1 MTWLLVTIVSY
12 FLNAGVYVAD
22 KFLLSKKFHSSIT
35 YAFYVGVWSILNFV
49 ILIFVPYMPSLKW
62 LLIDILA
69 GGIFLLTII
78 FWYKALHQSEATRVV
93 PVVGVLTPIF
103 TLLLSVIFLNENL
116 SQKHFISF
124 SVLMIGGALISVKQ
138 TKVYIFSSV
147 INRARDLLGKVHVR
161 YLPTQR
167 LIINSTISA
176 FCFAA
181 YYVLIKYIYSHEP
194 FLGSFVWSRL
204 GTFIG
209 VLLILL
215 VPSWRES
222 IAEHQQ
228 NAEKKTNIYFFLGV
242 RIIAAA
248 AFIML
253 NWAISLGNVAM
264 VNVLQGAQYLFLII
278 FVLILSAKFPSIYKE
293 ELGRG
298 VILQKIAGVIFVSW
312 GLYILIS

>member
-1 MTWLLVTIVSY
+1 M
-12 FLNAGVYVAD
+12 
-22 KFLLSKKFHSSIT
+22 
-35 YAFYVGVWSILNFV
+35 
-49 ILIFVPYMPSLKW
+49 
-62 LLIDILA
+62 
-69 GGIFLLTII
+69 LTII

-93 PVVGVLTPIF
+93 PIVGVLTPIF

-161 YLPTQR
+161 YLPTQ
-167 LIINSTISA
+167 
-176 FCFAA
+176 CFAA